1 MELEKKITVIH
12 FVYTLY
18 GGVAN
23 VAANLMNYQY
33 SKGYNPILAYY
44 EYDEA
49 IDSQLNFSCKK
60 IHVKMKG
67 VPGESMLIGL
77 HIGKIYNEYI
87 KNHPEELV
95 IVHAHNVQT
104 LGTFGNWKKIPL
116 ICTLH
121 GFNCVT
127 ENVFRKKISDI
138 LYRRTISKLIR
149 YDKKITAVSKAIVD
163 AKELIGI
170 NKKNEI
176 SIIHN
181 FADVCFEKRIKHDLF
196 TIGFV
201 GDLSYAKGWDTIW
214 KAYTMLPKF
223 YRERISFCSAGKE
236 ADFSYEW
243 IKNKINSTTV
253 GNNIYYEGYV
263 KNAKIDFIPKLD
275 ILIITSRNEG
285 LGLVQIEAMG
295 YGIPVLGRNTGGICE
310 VLNDGY
316 NGFVIN
322 DEKDLCDKII
332 MLYENKKGY
341 SYLSKNALITYQEKF
356 TSKIIMEK
364 YSQIY
369 SEMINKNI

>member
-1 MELEKKITVIH
+1 MELKQKITIIH

-49 IDSQLNFSCKK
+49 IDSQLNFCCNK
-60 IHVKMKG
+60 IHVKMKKY
-67 VPGESMLIGL
+67 PGESMLLGL
-77 HIGKIYNEYI
+77 YVDKIYNEYI
-87 KNHPEELV
+87 KNHPKELV

-104 LGTFGNWKKIPL
+104 LGAIGNWNKIPL

-127 ENVFRKKISDI
+127 ENVFRKKISDF
-138 LYRRTISKLIR
+138 LYRRTISKLIK

-170 NKKNEI
+170 NNKNEI
-176 SIIHN
+176 RIIHN
-181 FADVCFEKRIKHDLF
+181 FADVSFKKRIKQDLF

-236 ADFSYEW
+236 VDFSNEW
-243 IKNKINSTTV
+243 INNKIKSTTI
-253 GNNIYYEGYV
+253 GNNIHYEGYV
-263 KNAKIDFIPKLD
+263 KNAKQDFIPKLD

-295 YGIPVLGRNTGGICE
+295 YGIPVLGRNSGGICE

-322 DEKDLCDKII
+322 NEKDLCDKII
-332 MLYENKKGY
+332 
-341 SYLSKNALITYQEKF
+341 
-356 TSKIIMEK
+356 
-364 YSQIY
+364 
-369 SEMINKNI
+369 